1 MAIRKDDVLAHI
13 ERISLTRLDAWI
25 QQDCVRPDPADGE
38 LTFSEADLARLRLI
52 CTLQDDFDLDDD
64 ALSMVLS
71 LIDQLHGVRRA
82 LRELVNAVDSQPSD
96 VRAEIARRFHAGFDP
111 VP

>member
-1 MAIRKDDVLAHI
+1 MSLRKDDVLAHI

-25 QQDCVRPDPADGE
+25 EQDCVRPDPIDGE
-38 LTFSEADLARLRLI
+38 PSFSEVDLARLRLI

-82 LRELVNAVDSQPSD
+82 LRELVHAVDGQPAE
-96 VRAEIARRFHAGFDP
+96 VRTEIARAFRAALDG
-111 VP
+111 